1 MILSSMTKN
10 GGILTAFA
18 LLTTGAVALTHNLT
32 AQRISDQ
39 EKKQLAEQ
47 LQQVL
52 DAHHYDNQLYKDCVI
67 ITDERLGPRPEQII
81 YRAYKSDKPYAL
93 VMRHVTPSGYSG
105 DINLLTAVFANGEI
119 AGVRVTKHEETPG
132 LGDKVEVKKSDWITL
147 FKGQTVLGEDDNRWA
162 VKKDGGQFDQFTGA
176 TITPRAVVG
185 SVKEAVLFAQAEF
198 DNLFAAANA
207 CQGGQE

>member
-52 DAHHYDNQLYKDCVI
+52 GAHHYDNQLYKDCVI

>member
-18 LLTTGAVALTHNLT
+18 LLTTGAVALTHSLT

-105 DINLLTAVFANGEI
+105 DINLLTAIFANGEI

>member
-18 LLTTGAVALTHNLT
+18 LLTTGAVALTHSLT

>member
-18 LLTTGAVALTHNLT
+18 LLTTGAVALTHSLT
-32 AQRISDQ
+32 AERISEQ

-67 ITDERLGPRPEQII
+67 ITDERLGPRPDQVI
-81 YRAYKSDKPYAL
+81 YRAYKNNEPYAL

-105 DINLLTAVFANGEI
+105 DINLLTAVFANGDI

-132 LGDKVEVKKSDWITL
+132 LGDKVEIKKSDWITL
-147 FKGQTVLGEDDNRWA
+147 FKGQNVLGDDDTRWA

-185 SVKEAVLFAQAEF
+185 SVKNAVLFAKAEF
-198 DNLFAAANA
+198 DNLFAAPNS
-207 CQGGQE
+207 CQGAQ

>member
-18 LLTTGAVALTHNLT
+18 LLTTGAVALTHSLT

-132 LGDKVEVKKSDWITL
+132 LGDKIEVKKSDWITL

>member
-18 LLTTGAVALTHNLT
+18 LLTTGAVALTHSLT

-162 VKKDGGQFDQFTGA
+162 VKKDSGQFDQFTGA

>member
-185 SVKEAVLFAQAEF
+185 SVKQAVLFAQAEF
-198 DNLFAAANA
+198 DNLFAAPNI
-207 CQGGQE
+207 CQGAK

>member
-1 MILSSMTKN
+1 MTKN

-18 LLTTGAVALTHNLT
+18 LLTTGAVALTHSLT

-52 DAHHYDNQLYKDCVI
+52 GAHHYDNQLYKDCVI

>member
-1 MILSSMTKN
+1 ML
-10 GGILTAFA
+10 
-18 LLTTGAVALTHNLT
+18 
-32 AQRISDQ
+32 
-39 EKKQLAEQ
+39 
-47 LQQVL
+47 
-52 DAHHYDNQLYKDCVI
+52 HHMSK
-67 ITDERLGPRPEQII
+67 
-81 YRAYKSDKPYAL
+81 
-93 VMRHVTPSGYSG
+93 
-105 DINLLTAVFANGEI
+105 GEI
-119 AGVRVTKHEETPG
+119 QSVRVTKHEETPG

>member
-18 LLTTGAVALTHNLT
+18 LLTTGAVALTHSLT

-52 DAHHYDNQLYKDCVI
+52 GAHHYDNQLYKDCVI

>member
-10 GGILTAFA
+10 SGILTAFA
-18 LLTTGAVALTHNLT
+18 LLTTGAVALTHSLT
-32 AQRISDQ
+32 AERISEQ

-67 ITDERLGPRPEQII
+67 ITDERLGPRPEQVI
-81 YRAYKSDKPYAL
+81 YRAYKNNEPYAL

-105 DINLLTAVFANGEI
+105 DINLLTAVFANGDI

-132 LGDKVEVKKSDWITL
+132 LGDKVEIKKSDWITL
-147 FKGQTVLGEDDNRWA
+147 FKGQNVLGDDDTRWA

-185 SVKEAVLFAQAEF
+185 SVKNAVLFAKAEF
-198 DNLFAAANA
+198 DNLFAAPNS
-207 CQGGQE
+207 CQGAQ

>member
-18 LLTTGAVALTHNLT
+18 LLTTGAVALTHSLT
-32 AQRISDQ
+32 AERISEQ

-67 ITDERLGPRPEQII
+67 ITDERLGPRPEQVI
-81 YRAYKSDKPYAL
+81 YRAYKNNEPYAL

-105 DINLLTAVFANGEI
+105 DINLLTAVFANGDI

-132 LGDKVEVKKSDWITL
+132 LGDKVEIKKSDWITL
-147 FKGQTVLGEDDNRWA
+147 FKGQNVLGDDDTRWA

-185 SVKEAVLFAQAEF
+185 SVKNAVLFAKAEF
-198 DNLFAAANA
+198 DNLFAAPNS
-207 CQGGQE
+207 CQGAQ

>member
-18 LLTTGAVALTHNLT
+18 LLTTGAVALTHSLT
-32 AQRISDQ
+32 AERISEQ

-67 ITDERLGPRPEQII
+67 ITDERLGPRPDQVI
-81 YRAYKSDKPYAL
+81 YRAYKNDEPYAL

-105 DINLLTAVFANGEI
+105 DINLLTAVFANGDI

-132 LGDKVEVKKSDWITL
+132 LGDKVEIKKSDWITL
-147 FKGQTVLGEDDNRWA
+147 FKGQNVLGDDDTRWA

-185 SVKEAVLFAQAEF
+185 SVKNAVLFAKAEF
-198 DNLFAAANA
+198 DNLFAAPNS
-207 CQGGQE
+207 CQGAQ

>member
-10 GGILTAFA
+10 GAILTAFA
-18 LLTTGAVALTHNLT
+18 LITTGTVALTHSLT
-32 AQRISDQ
+32 AERIEEQ
-39 EKKQLAEQ
+39 EKQQLAEQ

-52 DAHHYDNQLYKDCVI
+52 DAHHYDNQLYKDCVV

-81 YRAYKSDKPYAL
+81 YRAYKDNKPYAL

-147 FKGQTVLGEDDNRWA
+147 FKGQSVLSEDDSRWA

-185 SVKEAVLFAQAEF
+185 SVKQAVLFAQAEF
-198 DNLFAAANA
+198 DNLFAAPNI
-207 CQGGQE
+207 CQGAK

>member
-18 LLTTGAVALTHNLT
+18 LLTTGAVALTHSLT

-52 DAHHYDNQLYKDCVI
+52 GAHHYDNQLYKDCVI
-67 ITDERLGPRPEQII
+67 ITDERLGPRPEQVI
-81 YRAYKSDKPYAL
+81 YRAYKNNEPYAL

-105 DINLLTAVFANGEI
+105 DINLLTAVFANGDI

-132 LGDKVEVKKSDWITL
+132 LGDKVEIKKSDWITL
-147 FKGQTVLGEDDNRWA
+147 FKGQNVLGDDDTRWA

-185 SVKEAVLFAQAEF
+185 SVKNAVLFAKAEF
-198 DNLFAAANA
+198 DNLFAAPNS
-207 CQGGQE
+207 CQGAQ

>member
-18 LLTTGAVALTHNLT
+18 LLTTGAVALTHSLT

-67 ITDERLGPRPEQII
+67 ITDERLGPRPKQII

-176 TITPRAVVG
+176 TITPRAVIG

>member
-18 LLTTGAVALTHNLT
+18 LLTTGAVALTHSLT

-67 ITDERLGPRPEQII
+67 ITDERLGPRPQQII

>member
-1 MILSSMTKN
+1 MTLSSMTKN
-10 GGILTAFA
+10 GGILTVFA
-18 LLTTGAVALTHNLT
+18 LLTTGAVALTHSLT
-32 AQRISDQ
+32 AERISEQ

-67 ITDERLGPRPEQII
+67 ITDERLGPRPDQVI
-81 YRAYKSDKPYAL
+81 YRAYKNNEPYAL

-105 DINLLTAVFANGEI
+105 DINLLTAVFANGDI

-132 LGDKVEVKKSDWITL
+132 LGDKVEIKKSDWITL
-147 FKGQTVLGEDDNRWA
+147 FKGQNVLGDDDTRWA

-185 SVKEAVLFAQAEF
+185 SVKNAVLFAKAEF
-198 DNLFAAANA
+198 DNLFAAPNS
-207 CQGGQE
+207 CQGAQ

>member
-18 LLTTGAVALTHNLT
+18 LLTTGAVALTHSLT

-185 SVKEAVLFAQAEF
+185 SVKEAVLFAQVEF

>member
-1 MILSSMTKN
+1 MILSSMSKN
-10 GGILTAFA
+10 GVILTVFA
-18 LLTTGAVALTHNLT
+18 LLTTGAVALTHSLT
-32 AQRISDQ
+32 AERISEQ
-39 EKKQLAEQ
+39 EKQQLAEQ

-52 DAHHYDNQLYKDCVI
+52 DPHNYDNQLYKDCVLI
-67 ITDERLGPRPEQII
+67 SDERLGPYPNQII
-81 YRAYKSDKPYAL
+81 YRARKNGQPYAL

-147 FKGQTVLGEDDNRWA
+147 FKGQSVLAEDDARWA

-176 TITPRAVVG
+176 TITPRAVVS
-185 SVKEAVLFAQAEF
+185 SVKEAVMFSKTQFSALFNAP
-198 DNLFAAANA
+198 NA
-207 CQGGQE
+207 CQGDHK